1 LHYAGNGST
10 DETTSGDSD
19 DRVSIIN
26 KVIAFF
32 FLNSTTIIF
41 KEGILMAINI
51 KFNEVGIIGI
61 VVGVIGTAYGIW
73 REKKGNDLAKKLDT
87 TLSSL
92 ESKTKVDIS
101 QDVVNKATKNAV
113 ERHANA
119 YAKKAA
125 EEAADLIRDDMDS
138 MIRKDV
144 DRVYNELKGKVDKRV
159 DEEIENLDFDAM
171 TEEAQKRFGK
181 IAFDTMCNRSG
192 FSGQLMR
199 VADRAVN
206 GQIDLTTVTGIL
218 DQFWSD
224 SEKIEALKMIF
235 GKGA

>member
-1 LHYAGNGST
+1 
-10 DETTSGDSD
+10 
-19 DRVSIIN
+19 
-26 KVIAFF
+26 
-32 FLNSTTIIF
+32 
-41 KEGILMAINI
+41 MAINI
-51 KFNEVGIIGI
+51 KFNEVGIIGL
-61 VVGVIGTAYGIW
+61 VVGVVGTAYGIW
-73 REKKGNDLAKKLDT
+73 RDKKSNDLAKKLDT

-113 ERHANA
+113 ERHANT

-159 DEEIENLDFDAM
+159 DEEIENLDFDAI

-181 IAFDTMCNRSG
+181 MAFDSMCNRSG
-192 FSGQLMR
+192 FSGQLVR

-206 GQIDLTTVTGIL
+206 GEIGLEDLSDIL
-218 DQFWSD
+218 SQFTYSSD
-224 SEKIEALKMIF
+224 KKEILKMLL

>member
-1 LHYAGNGST
+1 
-10 DETTSGDSD
+10 
-19 DRVSIIN
+19 
-26 KVIAFF
+26 
-32 FLNSTTIIF
+32 
-41 KEGILMAINI
+41 MAINI

-73 REKKGNDLAKKLDT
+73 RDKKGNDLAKKLDT

-101 QDVVNKATKNAV
+101 QDVVNKAMNNAI
-113 ERHANA
+113 ERRTDV
-119 YAKKAA
+119 YVKKAA
-125 EEAADLIRDDMDS
+125 EETADLIRDDMDS

-181 IAFDTMCNRSG
+181 MAFDSMCNRSG
-192 FSGQLMR
+192 FSGQLVR

-206 GQIDLTTVTGIL
+206 GEIGLEDLSDIL
-218 DQFWSD
+218 SQFTYSSD
-224 SEKIEALKMIF
+224 KKEILKMLL

>member
-1 LHYAGNGST
+1 
-10 DETTSGDSD
+10 
-19 DRVSIIN
+19 
-26 KVIAFF
+26 
-32 FLNSTTIIF
+32 
-41 KEGILMAINI
+41 MAINI
-51 KFNEVGIIGI
+51 KFNEVGIIGL
-61 VVGVIGTAYGIW
+61 VVGVVGTAYGIW
-73 REKKGNDLAKKLDT
+73 RDKKSNDLAKKLDT

-181 IAFDTMCNRSG
+181 MAFDSMCNRSG
-192 FSGQLMR
+192 FSGQLVR

-206 GQIDLTTVTGIL
+206 GEIGLEDLSDIL
-218 DQFWSD
+218 SQFTYSSD
-224 SEKIEALKMIF
+224 KKEILKMLL

>member
-1 LHYAGNGST
+1 
-10 DETTSGDSD
+10 
-19 DRVSIIN
+19 
-26 KVIAFF
+26 
-32 FLNSTTIIF
+32 
-41 KEGILMAINI
+41 MAINI
-51 KFNEVGIIGI
+51 KFNEVGVIGI

-171 TEEAQKRFGK
+171 TEDAQKRFGK
-181 IAFDTMCNRSG
+181 MAFDTMCNRSG
-192 FSGQLMR
+192 FSGQLVR

-206 GQIDLTTVTGIL
+206 GEIGLEDLSDIL
-218 DQFWSD
+218 SQFTYSSD
-224 SEKIEALKMIF
+224 KKEILKMLL